1 MWVDVVLSGFMRVV
15 GGKGMVGI
23 MEWWKDG
30 YLSGEKNV
38 GLV

>member
-30 YLSGEKNV
+30 CLSGEKNV